1 MSEKPAMTGVRHKLI
16 AAVEVSV
23 GGAVLAVLLLVLL
36 SRLYGMP
43 WYAYGNLFST
53 TVYPPIVIE
62 MGAAYHTI
70 VGFSFVFLYFV
81 ASGLLFTC
89 CFPLRRA
96 GIGPYLLGL
105 FYALILFM
113 VGDRLW
119 WESWSRYIVIYGIHS
134 HLMWA
139 HAVFGAALGTIVS
152 RRLSLAHPAVVA
164 ESVPV
169 DSEYG
174 DANPAVPT
182 AVSPEEETAHVAG
195 VLLDVSENDGA
206 QTEQKRED
214 IG

>member
-1 MSEKPAMTGVRHKLI
+1 MSEKPAMTGVRHKLV

-53 TVYPPIVIE
+53 AVYPPIVIE

-81 ASGLLFTC
+81 ASGLMFTC
-89 CFPLRRA
+89 CFPLRRG
-96 GIGPYLLGL
+96 GIGPYLLGV

-113 VGDRLW
+113 VGDRVW

-139 HAVFGAALGTIVS
+139 HIVFGAVLGTIVS
-152 RRLSLAHPAVVA
+152 RRMALAIPRATDEPVLNASEDA
-164 ESVPV
+164 EPDSPV
-169 DSEYG
+169 RS
-174 DANPAVPT
+174 AITSA
-182 AVSPEEETAHVAG
+182 EETSHVVG
-195 VLLDVSENDGA
+195 VLLEVPENESLPD
-206 QTEQKRED
+206 ERKRED
-214 IG
+214 